1 MSRMFT
7 QACREEGFTFN
18 EILVAMSLVAIAVLG
33 YFVTAL
39 SLIRGNTISD
49 NYTVAVNLAQDK
61 MEELKTLVELANED
75 RCTSAGDRGI
85 TALGSSGGVFD
96 RCWRVAD
103 SPLGTHLKQ
112 IDVTVSWRDYET
124 REVTGSTLVYTLYFL
139 REKFFKSG
147 KGPR

>member
-124 REVTGSTLVYTLYFL
+124 REVTVSTLVYTLNL
-139 REKFFKSG
+139 
-147 KGPR
+147 

>member
-1 MSRMFT
+1 MSRIFT

-85 TALGSSGGVFD
+85 TASGSSGGVFD

-124 REVTGSTLVYTLYFL
+124 REVTVSTLVYTLNL
-139 REKFFKSG
+139 
-147 KGPR
+147 

>member
-1 MSRMFT
+1 MFT

-124 REVTGSTLVYTLYFL
+124 REVTVSTLVYTLNL
-139 REKFFKSG
+139 
-147 KGPR
+147 